1 MSHVTQLLAKID
13 RGDSGAAAEL
23 LPLVYQELR
32 ELAATRLA
40 RENPGQTLQATA
52 LVHEAF
58 LRLLGPDGSKKQASA
73 DSRAPKDADSASL
86 PRAPVSFDSRGHFF
100 AAAAEAMRRIL
111 VDRARQ
117 KNAAKRGG
125 DFQRVDL
132 EPDLVAAPEVQEDLV
147 ALDAALDQ
155 LAATYPEQAEVV
167 KLRYFAGLT
176 LPDAAAALGISER
189 TAGRHWAFARA
200 WLRRAV
206 ETGQEKNS

>member
-1 MSHVTQLLAKID
+1 MLSTPAPSSRNGIMKSD
-13 RGDSGAAAEL
+13 DL
-23 LPLVYQELR
+23 LPLVYNELR
-32 ELAATRLA
+32 RLA
-40 RENPGQTLQATA
+40 SQKLTHEIPGQTLQATA

-58 LRLLGPDGSKKQASA
+58 LRLLGPDGNKKQESTDKWGSA
-73 DSRAPKDADSASL
+73 DADSASL
-86 PRAPVSFDSRGHFF
+86 PRALVSFDSRGHFF

-117 KNAAKRGG
+117 KSAVKRGG

-132 EPDLVAAPEVQEDLV
+132 EPDLVAAPEVQEDLI
-147 ALDAALDQ
+147 ALDAALDE
-155 LAATYPEQAEVV
+155 LAAKYPEQAEVV
-167 KLRYFAGLT
+167 KLRYFSGLT

-206 ETGQEKNS
+206 ETGVDKS